1 MEKENKKFLPD
12 GYVQI
17 DEVVKDIAHL
27 IYMHNG
33 NIMLV
38 RSLNLLLTK
47 LNVAKEIISYMPKLP
62 LYQIDQAVI
71 SMCNEDPNLNGVY
84 IKLLFKSRSKNTNYG
99 KMGKLNVE
107 IEKS

>member
-1 MEKENKKFLPD
+1 MEKETRTFSPD

-38 RSLNLLLTK
+38 RSLNLLITK

-62 LYQIDQAVI
+62 FYQIDQAVI
-71 SMCNEDPNLNGVY
+71 SLFKKDTSLHGVY
-84 IKLLFKSRSKNTNYG
+84 IKLLFKSISQITDLS
-99 KMGKLNVE
+99 KMGELTVE

>member
-1 MEKENKKFLPD
+1 MEKETKTFLPD
-12 GYVQI
+12 GYVHI

-38 RSLNLLLTK
+38 RSLNLLITK

-62 LYQIDQAVI
+62 LYQIEQVVKKACI
-71 SMCNEDPNLNGVY
+71 EDPYMHGMHL
-84 IKLLFKSRSKNTNYG
+84 ILLFKKRSQITDFG
-99 KMGKLNVE
+99 KVGKETVN
-107 IEKS
+107 IE

>member
-1 MEKENKKFLPD
+1 MGNKKFLPD

-17 DEVVKDIAHL
+17 DEVIKDINRL
-27 IYMHNG
+27 IYTHNE

-38 RSLNLLLTK
+38 RSLNLLVTK

-62 LYQIDQAVI
+62 LHQIDQVVI
-71 SMCNEDPNLNGVY
+71 SMCNEDPNLHGVH
-84 IKLLFKSRSKNTNYG
+84 IKLLFKSRNRITNYG
-99 KMGKLNVE
+99 KMGELTVE

>member
-1 MEKENKKFLPD
+1 MEKDTKIFLPD
-12 GYVQI
+12 GYVHI
-17 DEVVKDIAHL
+17 DEVVKNIAQL
-27 IYMHNG
+27 IYTHNG

-38 RSLNLLLTK
+38 RSLNLLITK

-84 IKLLFKSRSKNTNYG
+84 IKLLFKMS
-99 KMGKLNVE
+99 
-107 IEKS
+107 

>member
-1 MEKENKKFLPD
+1 MEKETKTFLPD

-38 RSLNLLLTK
+38 RSLNLLITK
-47 LNVAKEIISYMPKLP
+47 LNVAKEIICYKPRLP
-62 LYQIDQAVI
+62 WQQIEQRMKE
-71 SMCNEDPNLNGVY
+71 MCHGREIHGVY
-84 IKLLFKSRSKNTNYG
+84 AIFNFTSKFPIGDLSKYG
-99 KMGKLNVE
+99 YLPVY
-107 IEKS
+107 I

>member
-1 MEKENKKFLPD
+1 METQNKKYLPD

-38 RSLNLLLTK
+38 RSLNLLITK

-62 LYQIDQAVI
+62 LYQIEQVI
-71 SMCNEDPNLNGVY
+71 INACKEDPYMHGMRLT
-84 IKLLFKSRSKNTNYG
+84 LLFKERSQITDFG
-99 KMGKLNVE
+99 KIGKKTLE
-107 IEKS
+107 IEKR